1 MNNEEKNF
9 QKTNINWYPGHMAKT
24 KRQIKENLP
33 LIDVV
38 YEVIDARIPLSSKIT
53 DIDDLIMN
61 KKRILIMT
69 KKDLCDEKITEKWA
83 KYYEKKGYKCLLMD
97 LTNNKDY
104 KRLIDIT
111 HEITEDIQNKR
122 KEKGMKNATIKALV
136 IGVPNVGKSTLI
148 NTLAG
153 KSVAKTGNKP
163 GVTKSINWLKTNSD
177 IVLLDT
183 PGILWPKFESKIT
196 ALNLASTAAIKIE
209 ILPIIDISTYIL
221 QFLTNN
227 YPHIIEEK
235 YNLNKKDDILMMYES
250 LAKKMGAIKN
260 GEIDYTRVATRVY
273 NDIVGGKIKG
283 ITFDVWQD

>member
-1 MNNEEKNF
+1 MNEN
-9 QKTNINWYPGHMAKT
+9 KTNINWYPGHMAKT
-24 KRQIKENLP
+24 KRQIKENLS

-38 YEVIDARIPLSSKIT
+38 YEVIDARIPFSSKIS
-53 DIDDLIMN
+53 DIDDIICD

-69 KKDLCDEKITEKWA
+69 KKDLCDLPVTEKWA
-83 KYYEKKGYKCLLMD
+83 KYYESLGYKCILMD

-104 KRLIDIT
+104 KKRIELTHDTVDDI
-111 HEITEDIQNKR
+111 IKKR
-122 KEKGMKNATIKALV
+122 QDKGLKNSSIKALV

-163 GVTKSINWLKTNSD
+163 GVTKNINWLRTNSE

-183 PGILWPKFESKIT
+183 PGILWPKIDNRIT
-196 ALNLASTAAIKIE
+196 ALNLAATAAIKIE
-209 ILPIIDISTYIL
+209 ILPIVDISTYIL
-221 QFLTNN
+221 QFLANN
-227 YPHIIEEK
+227 YPELLSDK
-235 YNLNKKDDILMMYES
+235 YNLDKKDDILMMYES
-250 LAKKMGAIKN
+250 LAGKMGAIKN

-283 ITFDVWQD
+283 VTFDVWQK